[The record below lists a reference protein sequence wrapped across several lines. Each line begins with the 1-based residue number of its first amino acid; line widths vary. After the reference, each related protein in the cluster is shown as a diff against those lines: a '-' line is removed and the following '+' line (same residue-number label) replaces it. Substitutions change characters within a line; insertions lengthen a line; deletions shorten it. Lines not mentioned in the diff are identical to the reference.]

1 MRKVKTKWYMVG
13 QLYLLRRRYLDQS
26 SFTVGQLYLA
36 EICSNG
42 KPTIK

>member
-13 QLYLLRRRYLDQS
+13 QLYLDS
-26 SFTVGQLYLA
+26 NSFMVGQLYLA

>member
-13 QLYLLRRRYLDQS
+13 QLYLDRN
-26 SFTVGQLYLA
+26 SFMVGQLYLA